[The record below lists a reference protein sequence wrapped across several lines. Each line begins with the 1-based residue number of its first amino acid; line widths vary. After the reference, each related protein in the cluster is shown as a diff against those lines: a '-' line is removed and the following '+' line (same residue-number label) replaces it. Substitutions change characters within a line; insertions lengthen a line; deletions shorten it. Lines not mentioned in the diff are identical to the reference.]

1 MRILDRLVSSKRIA
15 KWIFLSGKASATLIQ
30 LLLAAFFLAT
40 ATQAEDSQRLFVF
53 ESDLRIPMRDGAR
66 LAANVFFPKGDGPW
80 PVILYRTPYGKG
92 DEKWSGA
99 GKSAAK
105 GYVTV
110 VQECRGSGKSD
121 GIWEPFRHEAQ
132 DGFDTLE
139 WVGKQTWCNG
149 NIGSAGGSYLGFT
162 QWASAPNASR
172 YLKAM
177 VPMVPCGNAYE
188 HISHSGGAMMLGL
201 LMGWGGLVGGLTLD
215 SNQLHQSYNYLPLRS
230 FGDQFKKNIPYLNEW
245 ASHPTYDD
253 YWRQRGIDYRYADV
267 TVPTL
272 NIGGWYDIFSKETLD
287 LTTRVRAS
295 SRNPQAR
302 TNQFVIMG
310 PWAHAVGGRKTGDLD
325 FGSDAELKINRLQF
339 DWFEYWLRGRDNG
352 IHDWP
357 PYYLFI
363 MGENRWRGEKEW
375 PLQRTRFTPFYLRS
389 AGHANTLKGEG
400 SLSTSRP
407 RSEPPDEYS
416 YDGDDPVPT
425 VGGNNLF
432 GATDGPRDQSQV
444 EVRND
449 VLVYST
455 PPLEQD
461 VEVTGPVKLILWA
474 SSSARDT
481 DFTGKLVDVHPDG
494 RTYNLC
500 DGILRARY
508 RNGLDKPALL
518 EPGKPQRFE
527 IHLWVTS
534 NLFKRGHRIRLEVS
548 SSNFPRFD
556 RNPNSG
562 QPFGSDTEML
572 TARQTVFHDRKH
584 SSHLL
589 LPVIPQQ

>member
-1 MRILDRLVSSKRIA
+1 MSINTSVL
-15 KWIFLSGKASATLIQ
+15 LIRA
-30 LLLAAFFLAT
+30 LLLAFFLAT
-40 ATQAEDSQRLFVF
+40 STQAEDSQRPFVF
-53 ESDLRIPMRDGAR
+53 EPEVQVPMRDGVR
-66 LAANVFFPKGDGPW
+66 LVANVFLPKGAGPW
-80 PVILYRTPYGKG
+80 PVILYRNPYGKG
-92 DEKWSGA
+92 GEEWPGA
-99 GKSAAK
+99 QEAIAK

-110 VQECRGSGKSD
+110 VQDCRGSGKSE
-121 GIWEPFRHEAQ
+121 GVWEPFRHEAQ

-149 NIGSAGGSYLGFT
+149 NIGFAGGSYLGFT
-162 QWASAPNASR
+162 QWAAAPNASR
-172 YLKAM
+172 YLRAM
-177 VPMVPCGNAYE
+177 VPLAPFGNAYDTF
-188 HISHSGGAMMLGL
+188 SNSGGAMMLGL
-201 LMGWGGLVGGLTLD
+201 LMGWGELVGGLTLD
-215 SNQLHQSYNYLPLRS
+215 SDQLHQSYRYLPLQS

-245 ASHPTYDD
+245 VRHPTYDD
-253 YWRQRGIDYRYADV
+253 FWKQRGIDYRYADV

-272 NIGGWYDIFSKETLD
+272 NVSGWYDIFSQETLD
-287 LTTRVRAS
+287 LTTGVRAS

-302 TNQFVIMG
+302 TNQFVIIG
-310 PWAHAVGGRKTGDLD
+310 PWAHSLGGRKTGDLD
-325 FGSDAELKINRLQF
+325 FGSTAELDIHLRQS
-339 DWFEYWLRGRDNG
+339 DWFEYWLKGRRKE

-363 MGENRWRGEKEW
+363 MGENCWRGEKEW
-375 PLQRTRFTPFYLRS
+375 PLKRTRFTPYYLRS
-389 AGHANTLKGEG
+389 AGQANTLKGDG
-400 SLSTSRP
+400 SLSPSRP

-432 GATDGPRDQSQV
+432 GATAGPRDQSQV
-444 EVRND
+444 EERYD

-455 PPLEQD
+455 LPLEKD

-474 SSSARDT
+474 SSSASDT

-494 RTYNLC
+494 KAYNLC

-508 RNGLDKPALL
+508 RNGRNKAVLL

-527 IHLWVTS
+527 IDLGVTS
-534 NLFKRGHRIRLEVS
+534 NRFKRGHRVRLEVS

-562 QPFGSDTEML
+562 QPFGTDTEML
-572 TARQTVFHDRKH
+572 TARQTVFHDSKH
-584 SSHLL
+584 PSHLL
-589 LPVIPQQ
+589 LPIIPQQ